1 MYIDKDYSIIYND
14 IYNYS
19 VHPAICEGWHVT
31 HMLKTLA
38 WPHLFT
44 RWGGVGLYILFST
57 ATIFW
62 SACTMPGKWIVM
74 YLCARDIEFASV
86 YEVDI

>member
-1 MYIDKDYSIIYND
+1 MFQLYRGGMRKMRYFAKVRTHYLVTKIQHIMYIDKDYSIIYND

-38 WPHLFT
+38 YTLPCML
-44 RWGGVGLYILFST
+44 
-57 ATIFW
+57 
-62 SACTMPGKWIVM
+62 
-74 YLCARDIEFASV
+74 
-86 YEVDI
+86 